1 MVQSR
6 VSLDVQSY
14 SVMINGLC
22 KSKMVDEALNL
33 FEEMR
38 CKYLVPNT
46 VTYNTLI
53 DGLSKSKRI
62 SCALELLVEMY
73 DRGQPADV
81 VTYSSLLDG
90 MFKNQQLDKALI
102 GKFEN
107 AKEIFQDLSM
117 KGYRPNVRTYT
128 IMING
133 FCKEGLLHEAL
144 ELFSKMEDN
153 GCLPDAVTYEITIR
167 TLFEKVY
174 GLELMKSQLKVAAV
188 LAIRLLWIQHSF
200 CDAEDSSESL
210 WTCICDT
217 NDFPKVAVGGC
228 SSSYF
233 NPATASRVSSFF
245 LSASFC

>member
-1 MVQSR
+1 
-6 VSLDVQSY
+6 
-14 SVMINGLC
+14 
-22 KSKMVDEALNL
+22 
-33 FEEMR
+33 
-38 CKYLVPNT
+38 
-46 VTYNTLI
+46 
-53 DGLSKSKRI
+53 
-62 SCALELLVEMY
+62 
-73 DRGQPADV
+73 
-81 VTYSSLLDG
+81 
-90 MFKNQQLDKALI
+90 
-102 GKFEN
+102 
-107 AKEIFQDLSM
+107 
-117 KGYRPNVRTYT
+117 
-128 IMING
+128 MING

-200 CDAEDSSESL
+200 CDEPNRTCLNKWKYAEDSSESL

-233 NPATASRVSSFF
+233 NPATASRVRE
-245 LSASFC
+245 

>member
-1 MVQSR
+1 
-6 VSLDVQSY
+6 
-14 SVMINGLC
+14 
-22 KSKMVDEALNL
+22 
-33 FEEMR
+33 
-38 CKYLVPNT
+38 
-46 VTYNTLI
+46 
-53 DGLSKSKRI
+53 
-62 SCALELLVEMY
+62 
-73 DRGQPADV
+73 
-81 VTYSSLLDG
+81 
-90 MFKNQQLDKALI
+90 
-102 GKFEN
+102 
-107 AKEIFQDLSM
+107 
-117 KGYRPNVRTYT
+117 
-128 IMING
+128 MING

-233 NPATASRVSSFF
+233 NPATASRVRE
-245 LSASFC
+245 